1 MGGAA
6 TRIRLGKVTRRTV
19 AIDAGVAAL
28 VFGLTV
34 VVLAARGLGT
44 PDPAARPLDGVG
56 VLLAAASAM
65 PLLAWRRVPLAVYVA
80 TSAAVITLVALDHP
94 VDFPF
99 GPVVVLYAL
108 AVANSGDAPPLRRRA
123 AMLAAGL
130 FVPAATVAYLANGH
144 PVRGSLPGLGFWA
157 LICAGVWITGEH
169 TRLRRERIG
178 ELEEQAARAHRE
190 RVRERRLAAAEERTR
205 IAREL
210 HDSAGHAINVILVQ
224 AGAARL
230 LHERDPEGSRRAIAT
245 VEQVARATIGE
256 FDQLVRALREDD
268 APQAA
273 VPADPA
279 ALDQLLEHHRSSGL
293 VLTTDVRGQDRS
305 LPPTVTWAAYRI
317 LQEALTNAVRHGRGS
332 AGVAVVVR
340 ARRGRDHRD
349 QPDRERL
356 RAGRRPRHRRDARTG
371 QPARRDPGGRGPAGH
386 LPSARPVAAP
396 ESHRMTGL
404 AGTRCARAGHAA
416 SRPPCARP
424 SDSVATLPR
433 SRPAAGG
440 AG

>member
-28 VFGLTV
+28 AFGLTV

-99 GPVVVLYAL
+99 GPVVALYAL

-178 ELEEQAARAHRE
+178 ELEEQAA
-190 RVRERRLAAAEERTR
+190 
-205 IAREL
+205 
-210 HDSAGHAINVILVQ
+210 
-224 AGAARL
+224 
-230 LHERDPEGSRRAIAT
+230 
-245 VEQVARATIGE
+245 
-256 FDQLVRALREDD
+256 
-268 APQAA
+268 

-332 AGVAVVVR
+332 AGVAVWY
-340 ARRGRDHRD
+340 A
-349 QPDRERL
+349 PDAVEITVTNPTVNGSAPGGGHGIVGMRERASL
-356 RAGRRPRHRRDARTG
+356 LGGTLEAGARQGTFRLHARLPHPKATG
-371 QPARRDPGGRGPAGH
+371 
-386 LPSARPVAAP
+386 
-396 ESHRMTGL
+396 
-404 AGTRCARAGHAA
+404 
-416 SRPPCARP
+416 
-424 SDSVATLPR
+424 
-433 SRPAAGG
+433 
-440 AG
+440 

>member
-28 VFGLTV
+28 AFGLTV

-99 GPVVVLYAL
+99 GPVVALYTL

-332 AGVAVVVR
+332 AGVAVWY
-340 ARRGRDHRD
+340 A
-349 QPDRERL
+349 PDAVEITVTNPTVNGSAPGGGHGIVGMRERASL
-356 RAGRRPRHRRDARTG
+356 LGGTLEAGARQGTFRLHARLPHPKATG
-371 QPARRDPGGRGPAGH
+371 
-386 LPSARPVAAP
+386 
-396 ESHRMTGL
+396 
-404 AGTRCARAGHAA
+404 
-416 SRPPCARP
+416 
-424 SDSVATLPR
+424 
-433 SRPAAGG
+433 
-440 AG
+440 